1 MKKIIFLLVIIA
13 SCFGCK
19 KDTPEIKGVVV
30 NLISN
35 DDPIIFKKS
44 VILFDDSNYLI
55 KTPLDTFIMGY
66 PFNLDGYTDLKNKAI
81 NDGAL
86 KDILT
91 VSDYLKSKS
100 DSINTLAYYLE
111 TGKCYLFDKQT
122 KKSINSIQVEAYKED
137 QLIQTTSGRRFYI
150 RNKLFLETVDMISI
164 F

>member
-1 MKKIIFLLVIIA
+1 MKNIISILVIIV
-13 SCFGCK
+13 SIYGCK

-44 VILFDDSNYLI
+44 VILFDYSNYLI
-55 KTPLDTFIMGY
+55 KTPLDTFIIGY
-66 PFNLDGYTDLKNKAI
+66 PFNMDGYTDLKNKAI

-86 KDILT
+86 KDILI

-111 TGKCYLFDKQT
+111 TGKCYLFDKQV
-122 KKSINSIQVEAYKED
+122 KKSIKTIQVEKYSEGKPME
-137 QLIQTTSGRRFYI
+137 SMEGRRFYI
-150 RNKLFLETVDMISI
+150 KNKLFFQTLDAISK
-164 F
+164 

>member
-1 MKKIIFLLVIIA
+1 MKNIISILVIIV
-13 SCFGCK
+13 SICGCK

-44 VILFDDSNYLI
+44 VILFDNSNYLI

-66 PFNLDGYTDLKNKAI
+66 PFNMDGYTDLKNKAI

-122 KKSINSIQVEAYKED
+122 KKSINTIQVEAYKED

>member
-1 MKKIIFLLVIIA
+1 MKNIISILVIIV
-13 SCFGCK
+13 SIYGCK

-44 VILFDDSNYLI
+44 VILFDYSNYLI
-55 KTPLDTFIMGY
+55 KTPLDTFIIGY
-66 PFNLDGYTDLKNKAI
+66 PFNMDGYTDLKNKAI

-86 KDILT
+86 KDILI

-122 KKSINSIQVEAYKED
+122 KKSINTIQVEAYKED

-150 RNKLFLETVDMISI
+150 KNKLFLETVDMISI